1 MLSVTISNIAII
13 TVKKVDNLCMIHNI
27 SAPEAISLL
36 ESPIIEERSYLQK
49 NIVLIF
55 SQFYLFFC
63 FFTFFC

>member
-27 SAPEAISLL
+27 SASEAISLL
-36 ESPIIEERSYLQK
+36 ENPIIEELRYLQK

-55 SQFYLFFC
+55 SQFYF
-63 FFTFFC
+63 